1 MTWRKFRSTVV
12 WCKSKAPAAQLNARS
27 SGFTVFVP
35 SPTGTLS
42 LEQATTWSQLPTA
55 VYNRSVTMLRVA
67 LLVALCVLTFFVG
80 LGRPAIMDSD
90 EAFYAEAAR
99 EMVEGGGWVTPLYNG
114 EFRFEKPV
122 LYYWLAAIAY
132 LVAGVGESAARFPS
146 ALAGLV
152 LVLTTFACARRWH
165 GEPTALLA
173 GAITATSFGYIAV
186 ARQALPDLLLA
197 CFVTLGTWAAL
208 VALVEC
214 GAEVRS
220 SKRWWLLGSGAAL
233 ACAFLTKGPIGIAL
247 PVMVVGPLALFRVW
261 SSRSTPLFRQQLSR
275 LVADVAFLAAVFLLF
290 AVPWF
295 AAMTTVHGVDYLD
308 RFFIGENLQRFATD
322 RYNDPRPIW
331 YYIPIVIAGLLPWSP
346 FMLLWCRPLLRL
358 GRHMRRIQPVNL
370 WLAVWAAVPLLF
382 FSISIGKQP
391 RYILPVLPPLAIFL
405 ALSIA
410 RHLWFV
416 GSSASPRRDCQ
427 TTAASVLSGTLLCVL
442 GALVYRAQSLLPDG
456 SSVALLLGVF
466 SLMGSGVVVIFVG
479 IVRRQFVPVALVSAA
494 VVSALSVQ
502 YVVLSRAGPE
512 PVEVLAALIREAEP
526 AKMPYGRYRV
536 FVRNLVFYTGRPHV
550 ELSSTAQVAS
560 FLRSSEPVLGVI
572 DEDDLDEIRASGVP
586 VYELGRVSYLNTGN
600 LNLGTLLRPNPED
613 DLRTVILVTN
623 QPSTSGA
630 HLTGGRSDAT

>member
-1 MTWRKFRSTVV
+1 MHWV
-12 WCKSKAPAAQLNARS
+12 LRS
-27 SGFTVFVP
+27 SIFVP
-35 SPTGTLS
+35 SATGALS
-42 LEQATTWSQLPTA
+42 LKQGIRRSQLPRA
-55 VYNRSVTMLRVA
+55 VYNRTVTVPRVA
-67 LLVALCVLTFFVG
+67 LLVALCVMTFFVG

-173 GAITATSFGYIAV
+173 GAITATSFGYVAV

-197 CFVTLGTWAAL
+197 CFVTLATWAAL
-208 VALVEC
+208 VALVEG
-214 GAEVRS
+214 GAEIRA
-220 SKRWWLLGSGAAL
+220 SKRWWLLGAGAAL
-233 ACAFLTKGPIGIAL
+233 AGAFLTKGPIGIAL
-247 PVMVVGPLALFRVW
+247 PGMVVGPLALFRVW
-261 SSRSTPLFRQQLSR
+261 SIRRTPMFRQELSR
-275 LVADVAFLAAVFLLF
+275 LIVDGAFLAGVCLLL

-295 AAMTTVHGVDYLD
+295 AVMTTVHGVDYLD

-322 RYNDPRPIW
+322 RYNDPRPVW
-331 YYIPIVIAGLLPWSP
+331 YYLPIVIAGLLPWSP

-358 GRHMRRIQPVNL
+358 GRHIRKIQPVNV
-370 WLAVWAAVPLLF
+370 WLAVWAVVPILF

-416 GSSASPRRDCQ
+416 GSGSLPRRDRV
-427 TTAASVLSGTLLCVL
+427 TTVASMLSGTLLCAFGV
-442 GALVYRAQSLLPDG
+442 LVYRARSLLPDG
-456 SSVALLLGVF
+456 SSVALLLGVA
-466 SLMGSGVVVIFVG
+466 SLMGSGVVVMFVG
-479 IVRRQFVPVALVSAA
+479 IMRRKFVPVALVAAA

-512 PVEVLAALIREAEP
+512 PVEVLAELIREAKP
-526 AKMPYGRYRV
+526 AKIPYGRYRV

-550 ELSSTAQVAS
+550 ELSSTEQVAS
-560 FLRSSEPVLGVI
+560 FLRSSERVLGVI
-572 DEDDLDEIRASGVP
+572 DEVDLDEIKASGVT

-600 LNLGTLLRPNPED
+600 LNLGTLLKPNPED
-613 DLRTVILVTN
+613 DLRTVILVSN

-630 HLTGGRSDAT
+630 HLTQGGSDAD